1 MPKVLVLLANGFEEI
16 EAVTVIDI
24 LRRAGIQVTTAS
36 IDNELKVT
44 GSHEI
49 AIEADTLLGA
59 VYQNPFDMIVL
70 PGGEPGTT
78 HLQKDPLVKT
88 VLQNHYQNNG
98 HVAAICAAPRLYDEW
113 GFLDKKKG
121 TCHPSQISRCL
132 LYTSDAADE

>member
-1 MPKVLVLLANGFEEI
+1 MAKVLLLLANGFEEI

-24 LRRAGIQVTTAS
+24 VRRAEIQVTTAS
-36 IDNELKVT
+36 IDNELKVI

-49 AIEADTLLGA
+49 ALEADTLLGT

-78 HLQKDPLVKT
+78 HLQKDPLVKR
-88 VLQNHYQNNG
+88 VLQDQYQKNG
-98 HVAAICAAPRLYDEW
+98 HIAAICAAPRLCDEW

-121 TCHPSQISRCL
+121 TGHPSQTHI
-132 LYTSDAADE
+132 